1 MGLRLRPDP
10 VTKGQTLNVD
20 EIRRALGA
28 APFYHADTSTQYGV
42 ATTELYGHVRAAS
55 AAPPSIGDRNY
66 VGKSMRYAR
75 EDHEHKLPT
84 GAIIQGK
91 VENSS
96 NADTA
101 TKVTNPIQNVTGGSY
116 SIDITHWNKVIN
128 VTSSCSLTIGPIN
141 AAGYNVTI
149 KNNYID
155 NITIVPAE
163 CTIDGTTSPI
173 YMSPKTAVIL
183 YGNGANSTNFI
194 SLNTAAILQ

>member
-10 VTKGQTLNVD
+10 VTKGKTLTVD

-28 APFYHADTSTQYGV
+28 APFYHADTSTQYGA

-55 AAPPSIGDRNY
+55 AAPTDIGDRNY

-84 GAIIQGK
+84 GGIIQGK
-91 VENSS
+91 VETSET
-96 NADTA
+96 ADTA
-101 TKVTNPIQNVTGGSY
+101 NKVTNTIQNVSGGSY
-116 SIDITHWNKVIN
+116 DIDVTHWNKVLN

-141 AAGYNVTI
+141 KSGYNVVI
-149 KNNYID
+149 KNNYVD
-155 NITIVPAE
+155 NISIVPSG
-163 CTIDGTTSPI
+163 CTIDGSSSPI

-183 YGNGANSTNFI
+183 YSNGASNFV
-194 SLNTAAILQ
+194 SLNTSAILQ